1 MMASSVDAAVHR
13 RDATANTDARN
24 SSMATLVRAKL
35 RFLVPMTAV
44 YLLGYVGLTILAGF
58 AKQVLA
64 LKVAGSFNLGFLLIA
79 GNYILS
85 WSLALIYVCIANYIF
100 DPAVQRIIAEAP
112 EAGQ

>member
-1 MMASSVDAAVHR
+1 
-13 RDATANTDARN
+13 
-24 SSMATLVRAKL
+24 
-35 RFLVPMTAV
+35 MTVV